1 MRRKLTD
8 GFRKAAAAFAAVMLI
23 SAAWA
28 GVSESHAGVVGKGNG
43 GSAGSTASFTIP
55 EFTPRATAQKSGGY
69 YFNGSGMYT
78 FEQLGADLAA
88 LNGRTG
94 YRYSSIGKTPDGR
107 DIWQVVLG
115 DPSASKKIL
124 VVGTMHGREYIT
136 TPLIM
141 RQVKDILDRSAA
153 HDQVL
158 SGVCIYIIPMM
169 DPDGVAISQYGVNGM
184 KTQNMKNTVNGI
196 MKSWSDWG
204 LFENADKYIW
214 YLNKWKNTGT
224 GVDLNRNFRT
234 NGWEGLNDLRS
245 KPSNDLYK
253 GPSPESEPETRAVA
267 QLVRGTHF
275 DEVLS
280 YHAQG
285 QILYWHAPT
294 SIEAANTRSYELAEI
309 INRDTGYSIVAAD
322 ASGTGIGSLKTWLGE
337 VMNVPCVTVEVGLGT
352 CPLPESDLEGIWQRN
367 KEVLYD
373 LAKELRVGREQLYA
387 DKGWSTQVTA
397 ETAAAGAGDDSP
409 AENAAGEAQIMAPG
423 ATQAAQE
430 TAAAATPAA
439 QETAAAAQAAQGTAA
454 AAQAAQG
461 TTQTV
466 QATQAA
472 TQAAQTTQ
480 AAVQAPGAAQTD
492 TAGTAAA
499 GTVRESQAGTIVSGG
514 DVMYV
519 EPIRN

>member
-1 MRRKLTD
+1 MSRKLRD

-23 SAAWA
+23 SASWA
-28 GVSESHAGVVGKGNG
+28 GVNESQAGVVGKRNG
-43 GSAGSTASFTIP
+43 ASAGSTAAFSIP

-69 YFNGSGMYT
+69 YFSGSGMYT
-78 FEQLGADLAA
+78 YDQLGTDLSA
-88 LNGRTG
+88 LNGRSG
-94 YRYSSIGKTPDGR
+94 YRYSSVGKTPDGR
-107 DIWQVVLG
+107 EIWQVILG
-115 DPSASKKIL
+115 DPAASKKIL
-124 VVGTMHGREYIT
+124 VIGSMHGREYIT

-153 HDQVL
+153 HDPVL
-158 SGVCIYIIPMM
+158 SDVCIYVIPMM

-184 KTQNMKNTVNGI
+184 KTQNMRNTVNGI

-234 NGWEGLNDLRS
+234 NGWEGLNDLRA

-267 QLVRGTHF
+267 QLVRSTHF

-285 QILYWHAPT
+285 QILYWHAPSST
-294 SIEAANTRSYELAEI
+294 EAANARSHELAEI

-367 KEVLYD
+367 KDVLYD
-373 LAKELRVGREQLYA
+373 LAKELRVGREQLFA
-387 DKGWSTQVTA
+387 DKGWNVQETA
-397 ETAAAGAGDDSP
+397 ETAAAGAGDDTPDDNADGAAVQAP
-409 AENAAGEAQIMAPG
+409 AAAQETTAA
-423 ATQAAQE
+423 AAQE
-430 TAAAATPAA
+430 TAAA
-439 QETAAAAQAAQGTAA
+439 QAAT
-454 AAQAAQG
+454 QA
-461 TTQTV
+461 TV

-472 TQAAQTTQ
+472 TVQAPAAQT
-480 AAVQAPGAAQTD
+480 GG
-492 TAGTAAA
+492 TAG
-499 GTVRESQAGTIVSGG
+499 ESQAGTIVSGG

>member
-1 MRRKLTD
+1 MKRKLTD
-8 GFRKAAAAFAAVMLI
+8 GFRRAAAAFAAFVMI

-28 GVSESHAGVVGKGNG
+28 GMFESHAGVVGKGSG
-43 GSAGSTASFTIP
+43 ASAGSTGTSFTIP

-69 YFNGSGMYT
+69 YFSGSGMYT
-78 FEQLGADLAA
+78 YDQLGADLAA

-107 DIWQVVLG
+107 DIWQVILG

-124 VVGTMHGREYIT
+124 VIGAMHGREYIT

-141 RQVKDILDRSAA
+141 RQVKDILERSAKK
-153 HDQVL
+153 DQVL
-158 SGVCIYIIPMM
+158 SDVCIYVIPMM
-169 DPDGVAISQYGVNGM
+169 DPDGAAISQYGVNGM
-184 KTQNMKNTVNGI
+184 KSQNMRNTVNGI

-204 LFENADKYIW
+204 LFEDANKYIW

-234 NGWEGLNDLRS
+234 SGWEGLNDLRA

-267 QLVRGTHF
+267 QLVRSTHF

-294 SIEAANTRSYELAEI
+294 SKEEANTRSHELAEI

-352 CPLPESDLEGIWQRN
+352 CPLPETDLEGIWQRN

-387 DKGWSTQVTA
+387 DKGWTVQETA

-409 AENAAGEAQIMAPG
+409 ADAVTGAAAQTAAA
-423 ATQAAQE
+423 ATQETTAAAQAVQE
-430 TAAAATPAA
+430 TAAAAT
-439 QETAAAAQAAQGTAA
+439 QA
-454 AAQAAQG
+454 
-461 TTQTV
+461 V
-466 QATQAA
+466 QAT
-472 TQAAQTTQ
+472 T
-480 AAVQAPGAAQTD
+480 AAVQAGAA
-492 TAGTAAA
+492 TAGA
-499 GTVRESQAGTIVSGG
+499 GQENQTGTIVSGG